1 MPRPFLCTFGALT
14 LLASAA
20 TSAAEDITINT
31 PNGHPF
37 VVLRVFDIGESTDKW
52 DTEETTAGR
61 LLTDRERQLIAS
73 GLEYWGS
80 LFEDGLQNTSPAVVE
95 LIPRKTDTIN
105 ASALSLPTGVDSN
118 TLLSAVLIENDFSV
132 SADGAHAVIALD
144 SPGSLEGDWS
154 SAGLHPLTQ
163 DGVGFN
169 LSATLVHEMAHA
181 LGVGSLNMT
190 NAALSDTIVV
200 DKDTNIYYTM
210 ISTRFDDTVTAWTEG
225 LRDVDGDSG
234 KAGMTISWED
244 TGRDDEFNI
253 PINAK
258 GAFSGASG
266 IYFTGEHVSDVLDGA
281 ELSFPS
287 NLSTVRVP
295 GLPVVGW
302 EFTYWADPA
311 DSNKYLYALFPE
323 LSHVELQNSLLSHQY
338 WRNWSVPMEA
348 ELALM
353 QDLGFKLD
361 RRNWFGYSIYHS
373 GESESD
379 RRVFVNTNPYY
390 ARNESGDGWIWG
402 EANDNA
408 WGIGLHVYGSYNDVT
423 QAADIL
429 TTGAY
434 GIGIRLEGTGNVL
447 RTDGDTLISANGVEG
462 YGLLVSYGKD
472 HFVEHKG
479 TIQALGALGTAVRL
493 DFGGNLLG
501 NNIEERGSFIFNT
514 TYDPNYQWTVE
525 QRRAENESLGLNGA
539 LVKNFDVAGTLAGG
553 LASIYISDNAF
564 VEQIN
569 FLQGAHLTG
578 DILSYW
584 NPRGESVLLPVDA
597 DPDDYLTTLN
607 FGVKHAAGDVTVND
621 YEADSDF
628 AMRYDGRIF
637 AGVDAET
644 GETQKAS
651 VVMNV
656 RGGQLSF
663 NGIADIKTVAV
674 DTGAVLSGN
683 AHYKV
688 DTFTNNGTLA
698 PGNSIGTIYIEGDYV
713 EGSDARL
720 ALEFDG
726 SGYTDHIVIKGTATK
741 EDESDALFTAEIAPT
756 ESYFG
761 TTVEVNFSGA
771 VSIVQRNDDGS
782 TSTVNESITIEN
794 AGHPALDVA
803 SPTLSM
809 NATYDA
815 ESQTL
820 TVVTSRDADAYSR
833 FAQSDEARNVASAF
847 DRHAAEATGGMQH
860 LIAALD
866 FSDADGSGLQSAYE
880 TLTPEVFA
888 RAGAASV
895 NVFRQVSDVLL
906 DGSSAL
912 TAFESDNPDADGTV
926 AFAVPL
932 GGYRQDGRLDMRS
945 SYAGVLAGVQKSRH
959 IDGGSL
965 LSGAHVAAIKRE
977 DVFHGSDRSQLKAES
992 FVAGA
997 HLRYAPDA
1005 LPGSNIFG
1013 LVQIAIENA
1022 DLDRG
1027 AAFGSWR
1034 DRAQSDWTGW
1044 GGNFV
1049 FGAEKFFGIAPG
1061 LAVGPTAWFDYAF
1074 MHRPDVTE
1082 SSGNGSAL
1090 YVHSETYLSLRSA
1103 LGLQARFELPDE
1115 SADAPE
1121 LALTAAALWHHEF
1134 LPDTGDANASFVD
1147 WRDVSFSAD
1156 DAEQAR
1162 DTGSLSVELQGRL
1175 TKSFTASLT
1184 AGAQFGGGVKGG
1196 WGSANLVW
1204 KF

>member
-1 MPRPFLCTFGALT
+1 MQRPFSYTFAALT

-20 TSAAEDITINT
+20 VPAAEEVTINT
-31 PNGHPF
+31 PNGRPF

-52 DTEETTAGR
+52 GEPVTASAV
-61 LLTDRERQLIAS
+61 LTDRERQLITS

-80 LFEDGLQNTSPAVVE
+80 LLEDGLQNTSPAVID
-95 LIPRKTDTIN
+95 LIATKTDPDDIN
-105 ASALSLPTGVDSN
+105 ASATSLPTGVDDN
-118 TLLSAVLIENDFSV
+118 TLLSALITENNFSA
-132 SADGAHAVIALD
+132 SAGDSHAVITID
-144 SPGSLEGDWS
+144 SPRNPGGDWASGSLHLLS
-154 SAGLHPLTQ
+154 Q
-163 DGVGFN
+163 DGGAIN
-169 LSATLVHEMAHA
+169 LTATLVHEMAHA
-181 LGVGSLNMT
+181 LGIGSFNMS
-190 NAALSDTIVV
+190 NATLSNTIVA
-200 DKDTNIYYTM
+200 DGTGTEYTM
-210 ISTRFDDTVTAWTEG
+210 ISTRFDDSVTAWTEG
-225 LRDVDGDSG
+225 LRDVDGDSA
-234 KAGMTISWED
+234 KAGMTISWEA
-244 TGRDDEFNI
+244 TGSHDEFNI
-253 PINAK
+253 PIDAD
-258 GAFSGASG
+258 GALNGASG
-266 IYFTGEHVSDVLDGA
+266 IYFTGKHVSDVLDGA
-281 ELSFPS
+281 ELSFPN
-287 NLSTVRVP
+287 NLSSVRVP

-302 EFTYWADPA
+302 EITYLLDPENSSE
-311 DSNKYLYALFPE
+311 DLYALFPE
-323 LSHVELQNSLLSHQY
+323 LSHVELQNSLLSHQN

-348 ELALM
+348 ELAVM

-373 GESESD
+373 GESETA

-447 RTDGDTLISANGVEG
+447 RTDGDTLISADGVEG
-462 YGLLVSYGKD
+462 YGVLVSYGKD

-479 TIQALGALGTAVRL
+479 TIQALGALGTAVRF

-501 NNIEERGSFIFNT
+501 NNIEERGSFIFNDRYCET
-514 TYDPNYQWTVE
+514 EDE
-525 QRRAENESLGLNGA
+525 RRAENERLGLDGA

-553 LASIYISDNAF
+553 LAAIYISDNAY

-584 NPRGESVLLPVDA
+584 NPEDESVVLPEDA
-597 DPDDYLTTLN
+597 DPDSYLTTLN
-607 FGVKHAAGDVTVND
+607 FGVKHADGDVTVDD
-621 YEADSDF
+621 YEADSAF
-628 AMRYDGRIF
+628 AMHYEGRIF
-637 AGVDAET
+637 AGVDSET
-644 GETQKAS
+644 GDTQKAS
-651 VVMNV
+651 IVMNV
-656 RGGQLSF
+656 CGGRLSF
-663 NGIADIKTVAV
+663 NGVADIKNVAV
-674 DTGAVLSGN
+674 DNGAVLSGN
-683 AHYKV
+683 ALYKV
-688 DTFTNNGTLA
+688 DTYTNNGTLA
-698 PGNSIGTIYIEGDYV
+698 PGNSIGRIYIQGDYV
-713 EGSDARL
+713 EGTDGRL

-726 SGYTDHIVIKGTATK
+726 SGNTDRIVIEGTASKVDGK
-741 EDESDALFTAEIAPT
+741 EALFTADIAPT

-761 TTVEVNFSGA
+761 TSVTVDFSQA
-771 VSIVQRNDDGS
+771 VSTVQKNDDGTVS
-782 TSTVNESITIEN
+782 TTHESISIAKPGESQ
-794 AGHPALDVA
+794 ALQVA

-815 ESQTL
+815 DSQKL
-820 TVVTSRDADAYSR
+820 TVVTSRESDAYSR
-833 FAQSDEARNVASAF
+833 FAHTDEARKVAAAF
-847 DRHAAEATGGMQH
+847 DRHATEAKGGMRN
-860 LIAALD
+860 LVAALD
-866 FSDADGSGLQSAYE
+866 FSDADGSDLQSAYE
-880 TLTPEVFA
+880 SLTPEVFS
-888 RAGAASV
+888 RVGAASLTA
-895 NVFRQVSDVLL
+895 FRRVSDALL

-912 TAFESDNPDADGTV
+912 AASGSADPDGTV

-932 GGYRQDGRLDMRS
+932 GGYLQDGRLDMRS
-945 SYAGVLAGVQKSRH
+945 SYAGVLAGLQQSRH
-959 IDGGSL
+959 IDSGTLL
-965 LSGAHVAAIKRE
+965 LSGHVAAIKRE

-1013 LVQIAIENA
+1013 LVQISIENA

-1034 DRAQSDWTGW
+1034 DRASSDWTAW
-1044 GGNFV
+1044 GGNLV
-1049 FGAEKFFGIAPG
+1049 FGAEMFFGIAPG
-1061 LAVGPTAWFDYAF
+1061 LSVGPTARFDYAF

-1090 YVHSETYLSLRSA
+1090 YVHSETYQSLRSA
-1103 LGLQARFELPDE
+1103 LGLLAHFELPYE
-1115 SADAPE
+1115 SAGVPE

-1134 LPDTGDANASFVD
+1134 LPDAGDASASFVD
-1147 WRDVSFSAD
+1147 WRDVTFAAD

-1162 DTGSLSVELQGRL
+1162 DTASLSVSLEGRL
-1175 TKSFTASLT
+1175 TESFSASLT
-1184 AGAQFGGGVKGG
+1184 AGAQFGGGVNGG

>member
-1 MPRPFLCTFGALT
+1 MQRPFWCTFGAMT

-20 TSAAEDITINT
+20 VPAAEEITVNT

-52 DTEETTAGR
+52 TGEDVIADTSV
-61 LLTDRERQLIAS
+61 TDRELQLIVS

-80 LFEDGLQNTSPAVVE
+80 VLEDGLQNTSPAVIE
-95 LIPRKTDTIN
+95 FIPQKTNVIN
-105 ASALSLPTGVDSN
+105 ASAVSLPTGVDSN

-132 SADGAHAVIALD
+132 SADGTHAGMTLE
-144 SPGSLEGDWS
+144 SPGNPAGDWS
-154 SAGLHPLTQ
+154 SVGLHPLAQ
-163 DGVGFN
+163 NGGGMA

-244 TGRDDEFNI
+244 TGRHDEFNI
-253 PINAK
+253 PINAE

-287 NLSTVRVP
+287 NLSTERVP

-373 GESESD
+373 GDSESD

-390 ARNESGDGWIWG
+390 ARNETGDGWIWG
-402 EANDNA
+402 QANDNA

-429 TTGAY
+429 TTGTY
-434 GIGIRLEGTGNVL
+434 GTGIRLEGTGNVL
-447 RTDGDTLISANGVEG
+447 RTASDTLISADGTEG
-462 YGLLVSYGKD
+462 YGILVSYGKD
-472 HFVEHKG
+472 HLIEHKG
-479 TIQALGALGTAVRL
+479 TIRALGSLGTAIRF

-501 NNIEERGSFIFNT
+501 NDVEERGSFIFDSD
-514 TYDPNYQWTVE
+514 DPYLASVE
-525 QRRAENESLGLNGA
+525 KRRAENERLGLNGP
-539 LVKNFDVAGTLAGG
+539 LVQNFDVAGTLAGG
-553 LASIYISDNAF
+553 LAAIYISDNAY
-564 VEQIN
+564 VDQIN

-584 NPRGESVLLPVDA
+584 NPEDESVLLPVGA
-597 DPDDYLTTLN
+597 NPNDYLTTLN
-607 FGVKHAAGDVTVND
+607 FGVKHATGDVTVDD
-621 YEADSDF
+621 YKADSDF
-628 AMRYDGRIF
+628 AMCYDGRIF
-637 AGVDAET
+637 AGINSET

-651 VVMNV
+651 IVMNV

-663 NGIADIKTVAV
+663 NGMADIKSVAV

-683 AHYKV
+683 ALYKV

-698 PGNSIGTIYIEGDYV
+698 PGNSIGTIYIEGDYI
-713 EGSDARL
+713 EGSDGRL

-726 SGYTDHIVIKGTATK
+726 SGNTDHIVIEGSATK
-741 EDESDALFTAEIAPT
+741 EDESEALFTAEIAPT

-761 TTVEVNFSGA
+761 TTVEVDFSGA

-794 AGHPALDVA
+794 AGQPAIDVA

-815 ESQTL
+815 NTQTL
-820 TVVTSRDADAYSR
+820 TVVTSRQDNAYSR
-833 FAQSDEARNVASAF
+833 FAQTGEARNVAAAF
-847 DRHAAEATGGMQH
+847 DRHAAEATDGMQK

-866 FSDADGSGLQSAYE
+866 FSDADGSELQSAYE
-880 TLTPEVFA
+880 ALTPEVFS
-888 RAGAASV
+888 RVGAASL
-895 NVFRQVSDVLL
+895 NVFSHVSNVLL
-906 DGSSAL
+906 DSSFALPASGSVG
-912 TAFESDNPDADGTV
+912 PDADGTV

-932 GGYRQDGRLDMRS
+932 GGYKQDGRLDMRS
-945 SYAGVLAGVQKSRH
+945 SYAGVLAGLQKSRH
-959 IDGGSL
+959 IDGGTL
-965 LSGAHVAAIKRE
+965 VSGAHVAAIKRE

-1013 LVQIAIENA
+1013 LMQLSIENA

-1049 FGAEKFFGIAPG
+1049 VGAEKFFDVTPG
-1061 LAVGPTAWFDYAF
+1061 LSLGPTARFDYTF

-1082 SSGNGSAL
+1082 SSSNGSAL
-1090 YVHSETYLSLRSA
+1090 YVHSETYQSMRSA
-1103 LGLQARFELPDE
+1103 FGLQARFELPDE

-1134 LPDTGDANASFVD
+1134 LPDAGDASASFVD
-1147 WRDVSFSAD
+1147 WRDVSFKAD

-1162 DTGSLSVELQGRL
+1162 DTASLSVSLQGRF

>member
-1 MPRPFLCTFGALT
+1 MQHPFWCTFGALT
-14 LLASAA
+14 LLASTAVP
-20 TSAAEDITINT
+20 AAEEITINT

-52 DTEETTAGR
+52 TGEDVTADTSV
-61 LLTDRERQLIAS
+61 TDRELELIVS

-80 LFEDGLQNTSPAVVE
+80 VLEDGLQNTSPAVIE
-95 LIPRKTDTIN
+95 FIPQKTNVIN
-105 ASALSLPTGVDSN
+105 ASAVGLPTGVDSN

-132 SADGAHAVIALD
+132 SADGTHAGMTLE
-144 SPGSLEGDWS
+144 SPGDPAGDWS
-154 SAGLHPLTQ
+154 SVGLHPLAQ
-163 DGVGFN
+163 NGGGIA
-169 LSATLVHEMAHA
+169 LSATLIHEMAHA
-181 LGVGSLNMT
+181 LGVGSMNMA

-200 DKDTNIYYTM
+200 DKATNNYYTM
-210 ISTRFDDTVTAWTEG
+210 ISTRFDDYVTAWNDG

-244 TGRDDEFNI
+244 TGRHDEFNI
-253 PINAK
+253 PINAE

-287 NLSTVRVP
+287 NLSSVRVP

-302 EFTYWADPA
+302 EFTYWPDPT
-311 DSNKYLYALFPE
+311 DSSKYLQVLFPE

-373 GESESD
+373 GASETN
-379 RRVFVNTNPYY
+379 RRIFVNTNPYY
-390 ARNESGDGWIWG
+390 ARNETGDGWIWG
-402 EANDNA
+402 QANDNA

-429 TTGAY
+429 TTGTF
-434 GIGIRLEGTGNVL
+434 GTGIRLEGTGNVL
-447 RTDGDTLISANGVEG
+447 RTASDTLISAEGTEG

-472 HFVEHKG
+472 HLIEHKG
-479 TIQALGALGTAVRL
+479 TIRAPGALGTAVRF

-501 NNIEERGSFIFNT
+501 NDVEEHGSFIYD
-514 TYDPNYQWTVE
+514 TYDPYNEWSE
-525 QRRAENESLGLNGA
+525 DDRRAENERLGLNGA
-539 LVKNFDVAGTLAGG
+539 LVNNFDVAGTLAGG
-553 LASIYISDNAF
+553 LASIYIADNAF
-564 VEQIN
+564 VDQIN
-569 FLQGAHLTG
+569 FLQGSHLTG

-584 NPRGESVLLPVDA
+584 NPEDESVLLPDGA

-607 FGVKHAAGDVTVND
+607 FGVKHEAGDVTRDD
-621 YEADSDF
+621 YEADLDF

-637 AGVDAET
+637 AGVNSQT

-651 VVMNV
+651 IVMNV

-663 NGIADIKTVAV
+663 NGMADIKSVAV

-683 AHYKV
+683 ALYKV

-698 PGNSIGTIYIEGDYV
+698 PGNSIGTIYIEGDYI
-713 EGSDARL
+713 EGTDGRL

-726 SGYTDHIVIKGTATK
+726 SGNTDHIVIEGSATK
-741 EDESDALFTAEIAPT
+741 EDESDAVFTTGIAPT

-761 TTVEVNFSGA
+761 TSVEVDFSGA

-794 AGHPALDVA
+794 AGQPTLDVA

-809 NATYDA
+809 NATYDE

-820 TVVTSRDADAYSR
+820 TVVTSRDADAYSQ

-866 FSDADGSGLQSAYE
+866 FSNADGSELQSAYE
-880 TLTPEVFA
+880 ALTPEVFS
-888 RAGAASV
+888 RVGAASV
-895 NVFRQVSDVLL
+895 NVFRRVSDVLL
-906 DGSSAL
+906 DSAS
-912 TAFESDNPDADGTV
+912 AVPASVSAEPDADGTV

-945 SYAGVLAGVQKSRH
+945 SYGGVLAGLQKSRH
-959 IDGGSL
+959 IDGGTL
-965 LSGAHVAAIKRE
+965 VSGAHVAAIKRE

-992 FVAGA
+992 LVAGA
-997 HLRYAPDA
+997 HLRYTPDA

-1013 LVQIAIENA
+1013 FVQIAIENA

-1061 LAVGPTAWFDYAF
+1061 LAVGPTARFDYAF

-1090 YVHSETYLSLRSA
+1090 YVHSETYRSLRSA

-1121 LALTAAALWHHEF
+1121 LALTAVALWHHEF
-1134 LPDTGDANASFVD
+1134 LPDAGDASASFVD
-1147 WRDVSFSAD
+1147 WRDVSFTAD
-1156 DAEQAR
+1156 DAEQTR
-1162 DTGSLSVELQGRL
+1162 DTASLSFSLEGRL

>member
-1 MPRPFLCTFGALT
+1 MT

-20 TSAAEDITINT
+20 VPAAEEVTINT
-31 PNGHPF
+31 PNGRPF

-52 DTEETTAGR
+52 GEPATASAV
-61 LLTDRERQLIAS
+61 LTDQERQLIAS

-80 LFEDGLQNTSPAVVE
+80 LLEDGLQNTSPAVIDLVAT
-95 LIPRKTDTIN
+95 KTAPDYIN
-105 ASALSLPTGVDSN
+105 ASATSLPTGVDDN
-118 TLLSAVLIENDFSV
+118 TLLSAVLTENNFSA
-132 SADGAHAVIALD
+132 SGGESHAVITID
-144 SPGSLEGDWS
+144 SPRNPGGDWAS
-154 SAGLHPLTQ
+154 GSLHPLSQ
-163 DGVGFN
+163 DGGAIN
-169 LSATLVHEMAHA
+169 LTATIVHEMAHA

-244 TGRDDEFNI
+244 TGRHDEFNI
-253 PINAK
+253 PINAE

-373 GESESD
+373 GDSESD

-390 ARNESGDGWIWG
+390 ARNETGDGWIWG
-402 EANDNA
+402 QANDNA

-429 TTGAY
+429 TTGTY
-434 GIGIRLEGTGNVL
+434 GTGIRLEGTGNVL
-447 RTDGDTLISANGVEG
+447 RTASDTLISADGTEG

-472 HFVEHKG
+472 HLIEHKG
-479 TIQALGALGTAVRL
+479 TIRALGSLGTAVRF

-501 NNIEERGSFIFNT
+501 NDVEERGSFIFDSD
-514 TYDPNYQWTVE
+514 DPYLASVE
-525 QRRAENESLGLNGA
+525 KRRAENERLGLNGP

-553 LASIYISDNAF
+553 LAAIYISDNAY
-564 VEQIN
+564 VDQIN

-584 NPRGESVLLPVDA
+584 NPEDESVLLPVGA
-597 DPDDYLTTLN
+597 NPNDYLTTLN
-607 FGVKHAAGDVTVND
+607 FGVKHATGDVTVDD
-621 YEADSDF
+621 YKADSDF
-628 AMRYDGRIF
+628 AMCYDGRIF
-637 AGVDAET
+637 ARINSET

-651 VVMNV
+651 IVMNV
-656 RGGQLSF
+656 RGGRLSF
-663 NGIADIKTVAV
+663 NGLADIKSVSV
-674 DTGAVLSGN
+674 DNGAVLSGN
-683 AHYKV
+683 ALYKV

-698 PGNSIGTIYIEGDYV
+698 PGNSIGTIYIQGNYV
-713 EGSDARL
+713 EGTDGRL
-720 ALEFDG
+720 AIEFDG
-726 SGYTDHIVIKGTATK
+726 SGNTDHIVIEGTASNPDG
-741 EDESDALFTAEIAPT
+741 EDALFTADIAPT

-761 TTVEVNFSGA
+761 ASVTVDFSGA
-771 VSIVQRNDDGS
+771 VSTVHKNDDGS
-782 TSTVNESITIEN
+782 LTTTNQPIKIESD
-794 AGHPALDVA
+794 GQSPALDFA

-820 TVVTSRDADAYSR
+820 TVETSRQDNAYSR
-833 FAQSDEARNVASAF
+833 FAQSSEARNIATAF
-847 DRHAAEATGGMQH
+847 DRHAAEATGGMQN

-866 FSDADGSGLQSAYE
+866 FTDADGSELQSAYE
-880 TLTPEVFA
+880 ALTPEVFS
-888 RAGAASV
+888 RVGAASL
-895 NVFRQVSDVLL
+895 NVFSHVSNVLL
-906 DGSSAL
+906 DSSFALPASGSVG
-912 TAFESDNPDADGTV
+912 PDADGTV

-945 SYAGVLAGVQKSRH
+945 SYGGVLAGLQKSRH
-959 IDGGSL
+959 IDGGTL
-965 LSGAHVAAIKRE
+965 VSGAHVAAIKRE

-992 FVAGA
+992 LVAGA
-997 HLRYAPDA
+997 HLRYAPDV

-1013 LVQIAIENA
+1013 LVQLSIENV

-1027 AAFGSWR
+1027 TAFGSWR
-1034 DRAQSDWTGW
+1034 DRASSDWTGW
-1044 GGNFV
+1044 GGNLV

-1061 LAVGPTAWFDYAF
+1061 LAVGPTARFDYAF

-1090 YVHSETYLSLRSA
+1090 YVHSETYRSLRSA

-1121 LALTAAALWHHEF
+1121 LALTAVALWHHEF
-1134 LPDTGDANASFVD
+1134 LPDAGDASASFVD
-1147 WRDVSFSAD
+1147 WRDVSFTAD
-1156 DAEQAR
+1156 DAEQTR